1 MLDELFAAA
10 VTGDEKAVKQ
20 LQLDDRDAVYLRAAS
35 LYSSA
40 VMEER
45 ATGLVVLSQWSSRA
59 PRFVEERVALGIRG
73 VMDPEIDVVRAGAWV
88 LSHLNFDSDL
98 GEAALIGLRD
108 FSDAEVRLA
117 VANGLGMG
125 AREAGVET
133 LVLLTRD
140 VDDTV
145 RDWAT
150 FVLGQFVEADTAE
163 IREALR
169 ARLAD
174 PTEAVRL
181 EAIWGLAR
189 RRDAEGLAIFLARLA
204 GDEWVSGDRDVAED
218 LGLELG

>member
-10 VTGDEKAVKQ
+10 VTGDEEAVKR
-20 LQLDDRDAVYLRAAS
+20 LQLDDRDAVYLRAGS
-35 LYSSA
+35 LCLSA

-59 PRFVEERVALGIRG
+59 PRFVEERVVLGIRG
-73 VMDPEIDVVRAGAWV
+73 LGDPEIEVVRAGAWV
-88 LSHLNFDSDL
+88 LSHLAGWSDL
-98 GEAALIGLRD
+98 AVKELVGLGD
-108 FSDAEVRLA
+108 SADVEVRLA
-117 VANGLGMG
+117 VAHGLAWRM
-125 AREAGVET
+125 EGVET

-150 FVLGQFVEADTAE
+150 FGLGEMAEADSE
-163 IREALR
+163 KVRGALR
-169 ARLAD
+169 ARLGD
-174 PTEAVRL
+174 SFEAVRL

-189 RRDAEGLAIFLARLA
+189 RRDAEGLAILRARLA

-218 LGLELG
+218 LGLLD